1 MPEKN
6 NIHEIVNS
14 NMGIIK
20 RFFGYALLIAG
31 LGVLLMTILRG
42 IIGYQDGMFS
52 FTESEY
58 LTTVADV
65 QSGFLPLIEPQDNK
79 GFSQVDVTDEAEF
92 QTPENDENVTVTQEA
107 DDVEIPD
114 HIPINIKIEVIDLD
128 VEIIPVEKMEIII
141 DDVGYHT
148 WEAPEEVVGW
158 QYYSAQLGRT
168 GNTVLIGHHNSSG
181 SVFKNLKDIVVGD
194 RITISSEDQDFEYK
208 VKDIM
213 ILLEKEQPLE
223 VRLENAK
230 WLWATLDERV
240 TLVTC
245 WPKYDNS
252 HRLIIVAIPIDD

>member
-1 MPEKN
+1 MLEKN
-6 NIHEIVNS
+6 SIREIVNS
-14 NMGIIK
+14 NKGIIK
-20 RFFGYALLIAG
+20 RSLGYVLLFAG

-65 QSGFLPLIEPQDNK
+65 QSGFLPLIELQDNK
-79 GFSQVDVTDEAEF
+79 DFPQVDGYEENEV
-92 QTPENDENVTVTQEA
+92 QLPENDENITVTQEA
-107 DDVEIPD
+107 DDVEIPE
-114 HIPINIKIEVIDLD
+114 HIPINIRVEVIDLD
-128 VEIIPVEKMEIII
+128 VEIIPAEKMEIII
-141 DDVGYHT
+141 DNVGYQT

-158 QYYSAQLGRT
+158 QYNSAQLGRT

-181 SVFKNLKDIVVGD
+181 SVFKNLKDLIVGD
-194 RITISSEDQDFEYK
+194 RIIISSEDQDFEYE

-230 WLWATLDERV
+230 WLWPTLDERI

-252 HRLIIVAIPIDD
+252 HRLIIVALPIDD